1 MIPLPIPAIP
11 RFMFV
16 TSPRLR
22 RTAYLQQKEIVFV
35 LLLAALTGCG
45 PTPDIHKGFVNDSQP
60 EEELAIVRGM
70 TAGMHVIDGQTMVHP
85 NPNMACREAYLSP
98 GQHTISLG
106 RQFWFST
113 LIVPQGILVVV
124 SKPFTV
130 DLEAGH
136 IYELHGDRTTGT
148 VRMALWIQ
156 DSATGVVVARDEN
169 PQVLNGPGT
178 TQRKSNAEVIEANRI
193 KLEAQCK
200 AQPERC

>member
-1 MIPLPIPAIP
+1 MNPLPTPTIP
-11 RFMFV
+11 RFILV
-16 TSPRLR
+16 TSAQLR
-22 RTAYLQQKEIVFV
+22 RTACRQHNEIVLV
-35 LLLAALTGCG
+35 LLLAVLTGCG
-45 PTPDIHKGFVNDSQP
+45 PTPDVHKGFVNDNQP
-60 EEELAIVRGM
+60 VEELAIVRGV

-85 NPNMACREAYLSP
+85 NPNKAYKEAYLPP

-156 DSATGVVVARDEN
+156 DSATGVVVARDDN
-169 PQVLNGPGT
+169 PQVLNRPGT
-178 TQRKSNAEVIEANRI
+178 TQRKSNAEVVEANRI